1 MAMTIIYYLFAFLQ
15 GAKYMYLS
23 GQNIHAAKKSNA
35 ISPDTFTYI
44 SKHKKYSKY

>member
-35 ISPDTFTYI
+35 ISPI
-44 SKHKKYSKY
+44 SHVYLET